1 MNEIIWTDTNT
12 NGVLIYQGNDYIYDA
27 LGITKYIAIP
37 VFLSSVPQG
46 NIQSVEG
53 ACKYHTFNVR
63 KKKTTVHQ
71 RRTLQTDHNTHE
83 YKHYQQVTQRLHVRD
98 TLIG

>member
-1 MNEIIWTDTNT
+1 MNEIIWTYANT
-12 NGVLIYQGNDYIYDA
+12 NGVLIYYGDDYIYDA

-37 VFLSSVPQG
+37 VFLSPVPQG

-63 KKKTTVHQ
+63 NKKKTTVH
-71 RRTLQTDHNTHE
+71 
-83 YKHYQQVTQRLHVRD
+83 
-98 TLIG
+98 

>member
-1 MNEIIWTDTNT
+1 MNEIIWTYTNT
-12 NGVLIYQGNDYIYDA
+12 NGVLIYYGDDYIYDA
-27 LGITKYIAIP
+27 LGITKYIAIT

-63 KKKTTVHQ
+63 NKKKTTVHQ
-71 RRTLQTDHNTHE
+71 GEH
-83 YKHYQQVTQRLHVRD
+83 YK
-98 TLIG
+98 LITIHMNISITNK

>member
-1 MNEIIWTDTNT
+1 MNEIIQTYTNT

-63 KKKTTVHQ
+63 NKKNPLYTKGEH
-71 RRTLQTDHNTHE
+71 
-83 YKHYQQVTQRLHVRD
+83 YK
-98 TLIG
+98 LITIHMNISITNK

>member
-1 MNEIIWTDTNT
+1 MNEIIQTYANT
-12 NGVLIYQGNDYIYDA
+12 NGVLIYYGDIYNA
-27 LGITKYIAIP
+27 LGITKYIAIT

-63 KKKTTVHQ
+63 NKKKPTVHQ

>member
-1 MNEIIWTDTNT
+1 MNEIIWTYTNT
-12 NGVLIYQGNDYIYDA
+12 NGVLIYYGDDYIYDA

-63 KKKTTVHQ
+63 EKKHPLYTKGEH
-71 RRTLQTDHNTHE
+71 
-83 YKHYQQVTQRLHVRD
+83 YK
-98 TLIG
+98 LITIHMNISITNK

>member
-1 MNEIIWTDTNT
+1 MNEIIQTYTNT
-12 NGVLIYQGNDYIYDA
+12 NGVLIYYGDDYIYDA
-27 LGITKYIAIP
+27 LGITKYIAIT

-63 KKKTTVHQ
+63 NKKKPTVHQ
-71 RRTLQTDHNTHE
+71 GEH
-83 YKHYQQVTQRLHVRD
+83 YK
-98 TLIG
+98 LITIHMNISITNK

>member
-1 MNEIIWTDTNT
+1 MNEIIWTYTNT
-12 NGVLIYQGNDYIYDA
+12 NGVLIYYGDDYIYDA
-27 LGITKYIAIP
+27 LGITKYIAIT

-63 KKKTTVHQ
+63 KKKHPLYTKGEH
-71 RRTLQTDHNTHE
+71 
-83 YKHYQQVTQRLHVRD
+83 YK
-98 TLIG
+98 LITIHMNISITNK